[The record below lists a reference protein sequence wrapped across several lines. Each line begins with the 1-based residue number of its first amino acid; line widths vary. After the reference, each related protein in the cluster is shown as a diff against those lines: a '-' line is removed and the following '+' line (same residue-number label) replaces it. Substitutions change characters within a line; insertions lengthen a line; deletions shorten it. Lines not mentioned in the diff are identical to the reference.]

1 MENTIVP
8 KIGDVWY
15 SARYKYS
22 IMIVTVSGSE
32 GIYDTVLVNEHSL
45 WAGYSPRTSTHLDE
59 SFAYLFNVHSLI
71 RDCVNEYHN

>member
-1 MENTIVP
+1 
-8 KIGDVWY
+8 
-15 SARYKYS
+15 
-22 IMIVTVSGSE
+22 MIVTVSGSE